1 LPHRYTEVSEVLP
14 DLIIDAQAAQRGLA
28 RGSLDERR
36 EVQRISAVLS
46 FPLRTFTKH
55 IGY

>member
-46 FPLRTFTKH
+46 FPLRTFTKR